1 MKLYDLITATFL
13 GKTFKF
19 TDSYFYNL
27 DNVEDENSFIGKVVK
42 IKDFKRESPDDS
54 YDSYDLT
61 FTLDFNGEKK
71 ELWFDPESTSFE
83 ETAEN

>member
-54 YDSYDLT
+54 YDLT
-61 FTLDFNGEKK
+61 FTLDFNGEKN
-71 ELWFDPESTSFE
+71 EIWFDPENTSFE
-83 ETAEN
+83 EIVEN